1 MIGRRGWLLVRSRA
15 TTPCRTRLGLRG
27 ALGLSS
33 PIPTDARHCSTAL
46 SKLSVGELKSKLTER
61 GIDFSGCFEKHDLVE
76 RLEQAQINEQ
86 EPKSTSQYTTDG
98 GYFAGLNGFG
108 TLCMQH
114 FKDNVGRVISAAQFR
129 SVLRDVPHTVEEI
142 AGPNGVPQ
150 TAIKITVEHPEEM
163 SIGDGADTVT
173 TFMSRPDGPQPVIM
187 RLSKEGIGPKS
198 ATVKGYFADTPEE
211 AIRILCAE
219 VMAANRAPPK
229 PPDGRGET
237 SGLTEGTYIFADGMV
252 YVGELKDGLPEGR
265 GRSSDEHNVYDGEF
279 KAGNKEGHGTMRY
292 ADGTVYEGAWVDG
305 HFEGHGKM
313 RYANGFFYEGT
324 FKGSMKD
331 GRGTMRYPDGGSYEG
346 EWLKDTFNGQGRLE
360 MGQWAGTGATSTI
373 LEGLF
378 VANNLERGKVTFA
391 NGDVYEGAWRNNGPH
406 GEGRF
411 TSADGSVQEEGTFV
425 DGYFKS

>member
-1 MIGRRGWLLVRSRA
+1 M
-15 TTPCRTRLGLRG
+15 
-27 ALGLSS
+27 
-33 PIPTDARHCSTAL
+33 
-46 SKLSVGELKSKLTER
+46 
-61 GIDFSGCFEKHDLVE
+61 
-76 RLEQAQINEQ
+76 
-86 EPKSTSQYTTDG
+86 
-98 GYFAGLNGFG
+98 
-108 TLCMQH
+108 
-114 FKDNVGRVISAAQFR
+114 
-129 SVLRDVPHTVEEI
+129 PHTVEEI

-211 AIRILCAE
+211 AIILCAE
-219 VMAANRAPPK
+219 VMAANFARGRLTGEARHPASPRAP
-229 PPDGRGET
+229 T
-237 SGLTEGTYIFADGMV
+237 SSPTGWFTLASSRTAYQKGAD
-252 YVGELKDGLPEGR
+252 
-265 GRSSDEHNVYDGEF
+265 RSSDEHNVYDGEF

-346 EWLKDTFNGQGRLE
+346 EWLKDTFNGQGRD
-360 MGQWAGTGATSTI
+360 GAMPGGDFLQSLRACLWPTTLS
-373 LEGLF
+373 
-378 VANNLERGKVTFA
+378 AGKVTLA
-391 NGDVYEGAWRNNGPH
+391 NGDVCARWASRRRKVYVRRPACRKRAHLWMATSNPEQNTTELGCGSAFH
-406 GEGRF
+406 GM
-411 TSADGSVQEEGTFV
+411 
-425 DGYFKS
+425 